1 MKYHIE
7 KKREASFECSGSAS
21 RPAHIAPLNHA
32 NSAVPGKCRLCSYG
46 NDSLAQFVNDTADMR
61 DRMRLARKAPK
72 YVKGESHD

>member
-7 KKREASFECSGSAS
+7 KRRDAMFECSGSAS

-32 NSAVPGKCRLCSYG
+32 NTAVPGKCRACSYG
-46 NDSLAQFVNDTADMR
+46 DESLAMFVNECADMR